1 MNKMKRITALL
12 LCLVLLCGIA
22 PLAFAADG
30 ESQDFDF
37 KKILSKRDGYEYDK
51 FEKQWSW
58 YKAYVREYSDAK
70 VVIGME
76 AWGED
81 GGPNPDYMELYVKVL
96 DEKGKKLWTVESV
109 EFLLNDDVY
118 SYKSMFQGNDSSSV
132 VLGEDGQLLMKAIAE
147 NDGSD
152 VSAKITADDGRNITL
167 NLSKDKFTKTL
178 KEFCRVALKYDFYGY
193 SVGQSYAN
201 MSESMFPLTINGE
214 VPEMG

>member
-1 MNKMKRITALL
+1 MKRITALL

-30 ESQDFDF
+30 EGQDFDY
-37 KKILSKRDGYEYDK
+37 KTILSKRDGYEYDK
-51 FEKQWSW
+51 FEKKWSW

-70 VVIGME
+70 VVIGMQ

-81 GGPNPDYMELYVKVL
+81 GGPNPNYMELYVKVL

-109 EFLLNDDVY
+109 EFLLDDDVY
-118 SYKSMFQGNDSSSV
+118 SYKSMLQGTDTSSAA
-132 VLGEDGQLLMKAIAE
+132 LGEDGQLLMKAIAA

-152 VSAKITADDGRNITL
+152 VSVKITADDGRNITL

-178 KEFCRVALKYDFYGY
+178 KEFCRVALKYDFYGV
-193 SVGQSYAN
+193 SVGKSIAS
-201 MSESMFPLTINGE
+201 MSEAMFPLTINGE